1 MIISLQYRHYNIKS
15 FFRCFAMKNK
25 KLYLGLGAVGVL
37 IFLIIAYFSAQN
49 IIVKSSSI
57 RNIETAETYGLSF
70 KNRVVI
76 FLKEI
81 VFPFKNQQLLKELV
95 QTEIASKD
103 EQLYQLGIIVDE
115 MLRKEARTILYEK
128 ANDEQ
133 IILGGKQ
140 HRFIKFTS
148 NFLTPIR
155 NYREYSHQSSYVDF
169 ADDKLFFATTNGV
182 FSYVATDDLGEDE
195 VEFTTI
201 PSNLPEFIGDDYEEF
216 FLPSLRGLRDILID
230 GNRLG
235 DNRLDDN
242 RLGDNHLYISYLA
255 KRGEECWTMAIAV
268 AQLNIKKLEFSDFFM
283 PEQCAKTPPGFETG
297 GRIEHYKDNQF
308 LYSFGYAAGKHQ
320 DVDSFAGKIIA
331 INKEDKTY
339 RVVSMGHRNPQGLYY
354 DKQNDLIFSSEH
366 GPKGG
371 DELNLNISPDER
383 EIENYGW
390 PISSYGRPYN
400 LEQEDPYKKS
410 HKDYGFIEP
419 LKDFTPS
426 IGPSQIIGLPEK
438 FNGTAGTQIILSSLG
453 GRGGIEWGNQSL
465 NYFLISD
472 DNSIATHDIKITY
485 ERIRDIIY
493 VEELN
498 KVFISFETT
507 KSFGILEATE

>member
-1 MIISLQYRHYNIKS
+1 
-15 FFRCFAMKNK
+15 MKNTWRLIK
-25 KLYLGLGAVGVL
+25 K
-37 IFLIIAYFSAQN
+37 
-49 IIVKSSSI
+49 
-57 RNIETAETYGLSF
+57 
-70 KNRVVI
+70 
-76 FLKEI
+76 
-81 VFPFKNQQLLKELV
+81 
-95 QTEIASKD
+95 IASYFMVFFLTAFVLAYVAEEARKDRRDTHRAELRIKD

-115 MLRKEARTILYEK
+115 VLRKEARTILYEK
-128 ANDEQ
+128 NIDKKIDIAGQNY
-133 IILGGKQ
+133 
-140 HRFIKFTS
+140 RFQKYQT
-148 NFLTPIR
+148 NFLTPLSGL
-155 NYREYSHQSSYVDF
+155 REYVSQASYIDF
-169 ADDKLFFATTNGV
+169 ADDKLFFATTNGI
-182 FSYVATDDLGEDE
+182 FSYVSTDDLDNDE
-195 VEFTTI
+195 IEFTTI

-230 GNRLG
+230 

-242 RLGDNHLYISYLA
+242 QLGDNRLYISYIA
-255 KRGEECWTMAIAV
+255 KRGEECWVMAIAV
-268 AQLNIKKLEFSDFFM
+268 AQLNTKKLEFSDFF
-283 PEQCAKTPPGFETG
+283 ESDQCSKRPPTFESA

-308 LYSFGYAAGKHQ
+308 LYSFGDAAGKHQ
-320 DVDSFAGKIIA
+320 DVNSFAGKIIA

-354 DKQNDLIFSSEH
+354 DKENDMIFSSEH

-371 DELNLNISPDER
+371 DELNLNLSPDGA

-400 LEQEDPYKKS
+400 LEKEDPYKKS
-410 HKDYGFIEP
+410 HKDFGFIEP

-438 FNGTAGTQIILSSLG
+438 FNNVAGTQIILSSLG

-465 NYFLISD
+465 NYFLLSD
-472 DNSIATHDIKITY
+472 DNQIITHDIEITY

-493 VEELN
+493 VEELD
-498 KVFISFETT
+498 KVFLSFELT

>member
-1 MIISLQYRHYNIKS
+1 MR
-15 FFRCFAMKNK
+15 NK
-25 KLYLGLGAVGVL
+25 KLYLGLGAVGVFF
-37 IFLIIAYFSAQN
+37 ILIIAYFSAQN

-76 FLKEI
+76 FLKEV

-103 EQLYQLGIIVDE
+103 EQLYQLGIIVDNY
-115 MLRKEARTILYEK
+115 LRENSEVILFEK

-140 HRFIKFTS
+140 HHFVKFTS

-155 NYREYSHQSSYVDF
+155 NYRENVNQASYLDF
-169 ADDKLFFATTNGV
+169 ADDKLFFATTNGI
-182 FSYVATDDLGEDE
+182 FSYVAIDELDEDE
-195 VEFTTI
+195 IEFTTI

-235 DNRLDDN
+235 DNRL
-242 RLGDNHLYISYLA
+242 YISYIA
-255 KRGEECWTMAIAV
+255 KRSEECWTIAIAV
-268 AQLNIKKLEFSDFFM
+268 AQLNTKKLEFSDFFV
-283 PEQCAKTPPGFETG
+283 PEQCAAYPSNYESA
-297 GRIEHYKDNQF
+297 GRIEHYRDNEF
-308 LYSFGYAAGKHQ
+308 LYSFGDATGKHQ
-320 DVDSFAGKIIA
+320 DVNSFAGKIIA
-331 INKEDKTY
+331 LNKDDKTY

-354 DKQNDLIFSSEH
+354 DRQSDIIFSSEH

-371 DELNLNISPDER
+371 DELNLNLSPDGA

-400 LEQEDPYKKS
+400 LQKEDPHKKS
-410 HKDYGFIEP
+410 HKDFGFIEP

-438 FNGTAGTQIILSSLG
+438 FNGVAGTQIILTALG

-465 NYFLISD
+465 NYFLLND
-472 DNSIATHDIKITY
+472 DNNIATHDIKIMY